1 MELIQ
6 KIKNSTLFRSAF
18 NLMLS
23 SGIISIF
30 GFVFW
35 IIIARNFTS
44 HDVGIAT
51 TLISS
56 ALLISLLGQAGFDT
70 TFIRFLPKAANKN
83 AHINTGLAVSGI
95 MSATIALV
103 FCIASP
109 LFSGRLSFLATNP
122 GYAAM
127 FIGFVVFATWNTL
140 TNAALI
146 AYRKTV
152 YVLIIDLLF
161 SIVKVSLP
169 FFIVS
174 GGPMTIFML
183 VGIAQVV
190 NVLLSIGVLMGKFKF
205 KPKVQINRSVLQET
219 KKYSL
224 GVYTASILN
233 LLPDSLLPIIII
245 NKLGASDSA
254 YFYIAFAIANL
265 VYTIAFAITQVLL
278 AETANDEKRFAQHA
292 RRGMLIA
299 VSLLTPAII
308 TVVFVAPYLLELFGK
323 SYAASGLETL
333 RIMVWSGFFVLA
345 YSFLSFYYKH
355 TKRLVPNIIMT
366 AVNAFSILG
375 FSIVLTPELG
385 LAGVGWA
392 WLYGTIIAVVVGS
405 ILFII
410 GRRKPVSLPEVPR
423 RITISHVYS
432 EDNKGDAALLSV
444 LLSDIR
450 RIYPQAK
457 LTILTLDSAPT
468 RHTFEG
474 VPVKKSFMY
483 YSLNKFKS
491 RPMTLLN
498 SLFVMNTTAIWAYA
512 KRTFGISIPLPKKLA
527 EVCRIYENSDLILP
541 VGGGYLRSQKK
552 GIGSLLN
559 VGQLLHPY
567 LIASMLGK
575 PTILYTQ
582 SVGPF
587 ASKPEKWLVKRVLN
601 TCVTAAIIREEV
613 SMKLLKRIGVTI
625 PLHRSVDSGFAFK
638 PTTKYDLRR
647 KLHIPPTQII
657 FGITARQWLDE
668 TQQAKYEQALAET
681 IDYVITK
688 YKAKVVLI
696 PQVTAEFHNDD
707 DRIVHSRIA
716 SIVRHSDDVYALN
729 NKLSHG
735 EVKAAYN
742 SLDFLI
748 GTRFH
753 SVIFALTSNVP
764 AIAIEYEHKTGGI
777 MHDLDLD
784 EWVIKMHDVNPAWLK
799 KSVGKL
805 VRNSKAYKTHLKSIL
820 PAYIRETKQ
829 PIHIVKDTYIAVSSK
844 NLL

>member
-35 IIIARNFTS
+35 IIIARNFAS
-44 HDVGIAT
+44 HDVGVAT

-70 TFIRFLPKAANKN
+70 TFIRFLPKAKNKN

-95 MSATIALV
+95 MSATIAAL

-109 LFSGRLSFLATNP
+109 LFSERLSFLSMNP

-127 FIGFVVFATWNTL
+127 FVGFVVFATWNTL

-152 YVLIIDLLF
+152 YVLVIDLLF

-169 FFIVS
+169 FFVVS

-190 NVLLSIGVLMGKFKF
+190 NVLLSIGVLMGVFKF

-219 KKYSL
+219 RKYSF

-292 RRGMLIA
+292 RRGMFIA
-299 VSLLTPAII
+299 VSLLTPAIV
-308 TVVFVAPYLLELFGK
+308 TVVFAAPYLLELFGK
-323 SYAASGLETL
+323 TYAASGLETL
-333 RIMVWSGFFVLA
+333 RIMVWSGFFVLV

-366 AVNAFSILG
+366 AVNAISILG
-375 FSIVLTPELG
+375 LSIVLVPKLG
-385 LAGVGWA
+385 LPGVGWA
-392 WLYGTIIAVVVGS
+392 WFYGTIIAVVVGGL
-405 ILFII
+405 LFVAGRKRPVPLPKVPKRII
-410 GRRKPVSLPEVPR
+410 
-423 RITISHVYS
+423 ISHVYS

-444 LLSDIR
+444 LHSDIR
-450 RIYPQAK
+450 KAYPKAK
-457 LTILTLDSAPT
+457 LTILTLDSVPT

-498 SLFVMNTTAIWAYA
+498 SLFVMNSTAFWAYA
-512 KRTFGISIPLPKKLA
+512 KRTFGVSLPLPKRLVEICK
-527 EVCRIYENSDLILP
+527 IYEKSDLIIP

-552 GIGSLLN
+552 GVGSLLN

-567 LIASMLGK
+567 VLAKLIGK

-582 SVGPF
+582 SIGPF
-587 ASKPEKWLVKRVLN
+587 ASKSERWLVKRVLN
-601 TCVTAAIIREEV
+601 RCVSAAIIREEI
-613 SMKLLKRIGVTI
+613 SMKLLRQIGVAI
-625 PLHRSVDSGFAFK
+625 PLYRSVDSGFAFNPK
-638 PTTKYDLRR
+638 ISYDLR
-647 KLHIPPTQII
+647 KKINSKHGQII
-657 FGITARQWLDE
+657 IGVTARQWLSNE
-668 TQQAKYEQALAET
+668 KQKNYESALAET
-681 IDYVITK
+681 IDHIITK
-688 YKAKVVLI
+688 YDAKVVLI

-707 DRIVHSRIA
+707 DRLVHNRIA
-716 SIVRHSDDVYALN
+716 SEVKHAKSIIAINDNLNHS
-729 NKLSHG
+729 
-735 EVKAAYN
+735 EVKAAYS
-742 SLDFLI
+742 SLDYLI

-753 SVIFALTSNVP
+753 SVIFALTSHVP

-777 MHDLDLD
+777 MHDLVLD
-784 EWVIKMHDVNPAWLK
+784 KWVIK
-799 KSVGKL
+799 
-805 VRNSKAYKTHLKSIL
+805 I
-820 PAYIRETKQ
+820 EQ
-829 PIHIVKDTYIAVSSK
+829 VSSVK
-844 NLL
+844 LIQKVDELIKERRSYTNQLQKLLPNYIKKTSEPIKIVENEYKKALTT